1 MVVRLPP
8 AKSRSVYKNPTTSSL
23 QIVVIVAF
31 LSFVVI
37 GIVLFLI
44 LWALFPLLAMVF
56 SGTGG
61 SGTGGW

>member
-8 AKSRSVYKNPTTSSL
+8 AQSRSVYENPTTSSL

-44 LWALFPLLAMVF
+44 LWAFFSLLAMA
-56 SGTGG
+56 G